1 MDRKWRKNELPKSKK
16 YCTWLRNFNENFT
29 KMLRMYCI
37 QKCIHSGSVS
47 REFQIACFA

>member
-29 KMLRMYCI
+29 KI
-37 QKCIHSGSVS
+37 
-47 REFQIACFA
+47 EFQIACFAVY